1 MGALQFAKNGNYKR
15 FYNNLKEVGKNEK
28 KSPILMFIDAGIC
41 VLVTGS
47 GLSDYLNFKFYNKSW
62 KERKEYVTIGYQA
75 DFYKIAGLD
84 PDKLLHNKINFLKN
98 NPELVKRDF
107 YSVDQGIQKLKSFL
121 KKHND
126 FVMKPINGLGGTG
139 VKKMNASEI
148 ENLEDFNDYLSKN
161 EMLLEE
167 LIIQDKE
174 WGKISPKSI
183 NTIRVMT
190 SNVDGNVNIFCMIA
204 RIGNSINLQDNFHQG
219 GSGVLVDTEKGILVG
234 KAINKDNEEFEIHP
248 VSKVKFDGYKIPHF
262 NEVVEI
268 AKKAALK
275 FPKTI
280 VIGWDVAITDK
291 GPLIIEGNN
300 GPGFDL
306 PQVVMNKGTK
316 YMLKNI
322 KDEMNQKK

>member
-15 FYNNLKEVGKNEK
+15 FYENLKKIGSEEK

-41 VLVTGS
+41 VLTTGS
-47 GLSDYLNFKFYNKSW
+47 GLSDYINFKFYKKSW
-62 KERKEYVTIGYQA
+62 KERKQYVTIGYQA
-75 DFYKIAGLD
+75 DFYKKGGLD
-84 PDKLLHNKINFLKN
+84 PDKLLNNKINFLKN
-98 NPELVKRDF
+98 NPDLTKRDY
-107 YSVDQGIQKLKSFL
+107 YSTDLGIENLKAFL
-121 KKHND
+121 KKHPN
-126 FVMKPINGLGGTG
+126 FVIKPINGLGGTD
-139 VKKMNASEI
+139 VKKMEVSEI
-148 ENLEDFNDYLSKN
+148 EDLEEFNNYLDEKN
-161 EMLLEE
+161 MFLEE
-167 LIIQDKE
+167 LIIQNKE

-190 SNVDGNVNIFCMIA
+190 SNVNGNVEIFCMIA

-234 KAINKDNEEFEIHP
+234 NAINKDMEKFEVHP
-248 VSKVKFDGYKIPHF
+248 VSKIKFDGFKIPYF
-262 NEVVEI
+262 DEI
-268 AKKAALK
+268 IELCKKAALK

-280 VIGWDVAITDK
+280 VIGWDVAITEK

-306 PQVVMNKGTK
+306 PQVVMNRGTK

-322 KDEMNQKK
+322 EKQISQKK